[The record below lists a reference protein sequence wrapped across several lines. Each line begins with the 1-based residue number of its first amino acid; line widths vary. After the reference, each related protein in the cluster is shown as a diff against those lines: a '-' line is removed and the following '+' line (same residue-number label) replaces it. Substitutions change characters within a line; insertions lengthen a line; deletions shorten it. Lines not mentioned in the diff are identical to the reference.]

1 MAVTAI
7 AATRPHPRLTTT
19 RQSHG
24 VLLSAWAVAMVL
36 ALGCAPVEET
46 VQESLCVPGENIFC
60 RCEGGDPGTKECL
73 SSGEAFGDCG
83 PCEPRPN
90 TSSGTGGSTST
101 SGTGGSTSTSGTGGG
116 GVGGGGG
123 GAIPGDQPLLAFC
136 EQDGDCQSAT
146 CRFHFCTK
154 PCNLVSDCPYPDS
167 ECVVNNPAGMSMCMP
182 TCDTA
187 GDCSPYQAPP
197 SMCGYTTA
205 VDNWDVTV
213 CADWGDS
220 HALMPINT
228 DCQPFDHSACNLGYP
243 GTQLVCPG
251 QGICIQGCFLNSD
264 CPQPTTCSAQ
274 GSLGNCL

>member
-1 MAVTAI
+1 MAT
-7 AATRPHPRLTTT
+7 THTHSRRFTPR
-19 RQSHG
+19 RSG
-24 VLLSAWAVAMVL
+24 GALLGAWALALVL
-36 ALGCAPVEET
+36 AQGCTPAEET
-46 VQESLCVPGENIFC
+46 AQESLCLPGSNIFC

-73 SSGEAFGDCG
+73 SSGEEFGSCG
-83 PCEPRPN
+83 PCEPRPT

-116 GVGGGGG
+116 GGGT
-123 GAIPGDQPLLAFC
+123 IPGDLPLLAFC
-136 EQDGDCQSAT
+136 EQDGDCLTAI

-154 PCNLVSDCPYPDS
+154 PCDKVSDCPYPDS
-167 ECVVNNPAGMSMCMP
+167 ECISNNPNGETMCMP
-182 TCDTA
+182 SCDTA
-187 GDCSPYQAPP
+187 GDCSAYQAPP

-228 DCQPFDHSACNLGYP
+228 DCQPFDHGACNLGYQHK
-243 GTQLVCPG
+243 QLVCPA

-274 GSLGNCL
+274 GSLGNCQ